1 LLFIEENMKKLL
13 SAAVLLIT
21 CFATTSYANDEA
33 KAFVDGLLPAH
44 LKSASA
50 AATPVA
56 GLYEV
61 VLNNGEILY
70 VDPKSKSFL
79 SGQLMAFSEEAGV
92 INLTQQKKQEL
103 SSLKNSERKAA
114 LAGIDSQYKVT
125 YSPEGEV
132 KARVH
137 VFTDISCPYCVKL
150 HREVSELNELGIE
163 VSYLA
168 FPRAGSGSNAHKQMN
183 AIWCAGNDRERRDAM
198 DQAKLSGGIKGSD
211 CKTSVIEQME
221 MGKNMGVRGTP
232 AMILESGELMPG
244 YRPAKELARVLGI
257 K

>member
-1 LLFIEENMKKLL
+1 MKKIL

-33 KAFVDGLLPAH
+33 KAFVDELLPAH
-44 LKSASA
+44 LKSKTAVE
-50 AATPVA
+50 TPVS

-61 VLNNGEILY
+61 VLSNGDILY

-79 SGQLMAFSEEAGV
+79 SGQLMSFSEEAGV

-103 SSLKNSERKAA
+103 SSLKNTERKAA
-114 LAGIDSQYKVT
+114 LADIDAKDKVT

-132 KARVH
+132 KGRIH
-137 VFTDISCPYCVKL
+137 VFTDISCGYCRRL
-150 HREVSELNELGIE
+150 HQEMSELNKLGIE

-168 FPRAGSGSNAHKQMN
+168 FPRAGNGSAAHKQMN
-183 AIWCAGNDRERRDAM
+183 AIWCAGNDQERRDAM

-221 MGKNMGVRGTP
+221 LGQNLGVRGTP

-244 YRPAKELARVLGI
+244 YRPAKELAKVLGI